1 MSISIS
7 FFNVSSLPIR
17 PFLTL
22 EYPKYSS
29 ICSAFWDLLPKQHTY
44 FLFILCSY
52 CRNLAK
58 ARVTSN
64 LNYAYVTLTHLP
76 DSSLI
81 PLWPDFPHLVP
92 QNLQPRLSSYSHSAH
107 RLKFKSYHGISTPST
122 LWSHLTFSFLKRF
135 MGPSHLLFTEV
146 PLLRKPFFL
155 LPCTPFAFASLN
167 YTLFTVSSEIVF

>member
-44 FLFILCSY
+44 FIFILCSY
-52 CRNLAK
+52 CQNLAK

-92 QNLQPRLSSYSHSAH
+92 KSLQPQLSSYSHSAH
-107 RLKFKSYHGISTPST
+107 RLKFTSYHGISMPST
-122 LWSHLTFSFLKRF
+122 LWPHLTFSFLKRF

-146 PLLRKPFFL
+146 PLLRKPFFS
-155 LPCTPFAFASLN
+155 A
-167 YTLFTVSSEIVF
+167 TLHPICLCKFKLHLVHSFL